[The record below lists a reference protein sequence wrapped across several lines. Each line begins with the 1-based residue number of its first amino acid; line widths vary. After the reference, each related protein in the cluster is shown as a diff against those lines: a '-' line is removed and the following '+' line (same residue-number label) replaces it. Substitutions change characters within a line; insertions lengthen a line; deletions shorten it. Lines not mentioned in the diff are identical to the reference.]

1 MARFMES
8 VATINSLIRTTL
20 AVIVVAALAAGGWYG
35 YQMYNAGDAA
45 LREKEQ
51 ELVSARRELDGVQQQ
66 VEQQQL
72 ELTEKTQQIVELN
85 EDVQRKEAEIEK
97 LDASLRLLKVNHRVA
112 WLTVLDQGVDPETQS
127 QYTDVQFVEVDD
139 EGKALDKP
147 REFRIQ
153 GDIVYIDN
161 WIVKFDDKYVE
172 QADIDRSTSLV
183 LFRRIFGEKQKPTDG
198 YPLDAV
204 GSRPSAY
211 GRGKPMSDFEKK
223 IWGDFWN
230 IANNS
235 DKARAMGIRAAH
247 GDAPFIKLKKGK
259 SYRIELR
266 ASDGLSIRPDDGPPP
281 VPGKPSA

>member
-1 MARFMES
+1 MAKFMDS
-8 VATINSLIRTTL
+8 VATINSMIRTAL
-20 AVIVVAALAAGGWYG
+20 AVAVVGGIGAGGWYG
-35 YQMYNAGDAA
+35 YQMYTKGDAE
-45 LREKEQ
+45 LRQKEQ
-51 ELVSARRELDGVQQQ
+51 ELVSARQRLDESQRQ

-85 EDVQRKEAEIEK
+85 EDIKQKDAEIEK

-112 WLTVLDQGVDPETQS
+112 WLTVLDQGVNTETNEPF
-127 QYTDVQFVEVDD
+127 TDVQFVEVDD
-139 EGKALDKP
+139 SGKALDKP
-147 REFRIQ
+147 RQFRIK

-172 QADIDRSTSLV
+172 QADLDRSTSLV
-183 LFRRIFGEKQKPTDG
+183 LFRRIFGESQKPTDG
-198 YPLDAV
+198 FPLDAV

-211 GRGKPMSDFEKK
+211 GRGQPMSEFEKK

-230 IANNS
+230 IAN
-235 DKARAMGIRAAH
+235 DAGKAREMGIRAAH

-266 ASDGLSIRPDDGPPP
+266 ASDGLTIRPDDGPPP
-281 VPGKPSA
+281 IPGKPAA

>member
-1 MARFMES
+1 MAKFIDS
-8 VATINSLIRTTL
+8 VATINSMIRTAL
-20 AVIVVAALAAGGWYG
+20 AVIVVGGIGAGGWYG
-35 YQMYNAGDAA
+35 YQMYTEGDAE
-45 LREKEQ
+45 LRQKEQ
-51 ELVSARRELDGVQQQ
+51 ELVSARQRLDESQLQ

-85 EDVQRKEAEIEK
+85 EDIKQKDAEIEK

-112 WLTVLDQGVDPETQS
+112 WLTVLDQGVNTETNEP
-127 QYTDVQFVEVDD
+127 YTDVQFVEVDD
-139 EGKALDKP
+139 SGKALDKP
-147 REFRIQ
+147 RQFRIK

-172 QADIDRSTSLV
+172 QADLDRSTSLV
-183 LFRRIFGEKQKPTDG
+183 LFRRIFGESQKPTDG
-198 YPLDAV
+198 FPLDAV

-211 GRGKPMSDFEKK
+211 GRGQPMSEFEKK

-230 IANNS
+230 IAN
-235 DKARAMGIRAAH
+235 DAGKAREMGIRAAH

-266 ASDGLSIRPDDGPPP
+266 ASDGLTIRPDDGPPP
-281 VPGKPSA
+281 IPGKPAA